1 MGYLYV
7 SLTIFLIVFS
17 QLLMKWRIA
26 SFPPLPA
33 PLDQK
38 LFYLLGSVFD
48 PFIFGGFFAAF
59 LGSLCWIAA
68 MTILNISHA
77 YPILVCALLVLVTI
91 GGVVLFGERLSTMQ
105 IFGIVLILFGIGFFV
120 FR

>member
-7 SLTIFLIVFS
+7 SLTVFLIVFS
-17 QLLMKWRIA
+17 QLLIKWRVA

-38 LFYLLGSVFD
+38 FFCLLGSVFD

-68 MTILNISHA
+68 MTVLNISHA
-77 YPILVCALLVLVTI
+77 YPILVCSLLVLVTI
-91 GGVVLFGERLSTMQ
+91 GGVVLFGERLSTTQM
-105 IFGIVLILFGIGFFV
+105 FGIALILSGIGLFV
-120 FR
+120 LR